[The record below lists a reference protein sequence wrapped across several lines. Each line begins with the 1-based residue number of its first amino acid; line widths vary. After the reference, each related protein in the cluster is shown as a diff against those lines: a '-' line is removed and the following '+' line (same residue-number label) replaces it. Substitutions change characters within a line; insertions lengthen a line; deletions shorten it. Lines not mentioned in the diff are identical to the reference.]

1 MTGDPEAAA
10 EIVPECDAELAAGL
24 GKSEERIA
32 TIAATVAAC
41 SGADLA
47 AGNLAGSGANRL
59 RDRAGRFVRPA
70 RFALSCRQHCIPDG
84 RRTSTLETQPAEIEL
99 SLVDSAQ
106 QFNAGNR
113 DRCGLKPL
121 KSQHWTDA

>member
-47 AGNLAGSGANRL
+47 AGNPASDVVLGTIGIQRCLGSVEHHQQLSFIGVQARQEAIKC
-59 RDRAGRFVRPA
+59 DEASASAKDAIESRAQCEAAVFLGRVR
-70 RFALSCRQHCIPDG
+70 
-84 RRTSTLETQPAEIEL
+84 
-99 SLVDSAQ
+99 
-106 QFNAGNR
+106 
-113 DRCGLKPL
+113 
-121 KSQHWTDA
+121 

>member
-1 MTGDPEAAA
+1 MQA
-10 EIVPECDAELAAGL
+10 VLQLRVMLLLAAMMVC
-24 GKSEERIA
+24 
-32 TIAATVAAC
+32 AATVGRSDAPTLRVATFV
-41 SGADLA
+41 LPPYVMME
-47 AGNLAGSGANRL
+47 GSGANRL

-70 RFALSCRQHCIPDG
+70 LFAISCRQHGIPDR
-84 RRTSTLETQPAEIEL
+84 RRTSALETQPAEIEL